1 MKVGDLVKFKPAHR
15 KMQQEVEGIPHPST
29 GIVLSFPET
38 TPRGIFPKVYVFTSR
53 GLELWVMRFCEVINE
68 SR

>member
-1 MKVGDLVKFKPAHR
+1 MNVGDLVKFTPAHR
-15 KMQQEVEGIPHPST
+15 KRQEAEDISHPST

-53 GLELWVMRFCEVINE
+53 GLELWVMRFCEVISEN
-68 SR
+68 R